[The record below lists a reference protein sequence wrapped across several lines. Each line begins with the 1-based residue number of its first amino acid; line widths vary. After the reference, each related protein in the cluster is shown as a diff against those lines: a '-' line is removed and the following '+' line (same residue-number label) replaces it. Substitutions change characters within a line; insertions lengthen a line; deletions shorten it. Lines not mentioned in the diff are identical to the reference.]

1 MEFKNVCVI
10 GAGTMGRGIAEVS
23 ANIGGYE
30 VSLVEVNET
39 LVQKGLDLI
48 RQSLEQYQVKK
59 KKISEEQARQIMG
72 RIKGTTN
79 LETAAKEA
87 DLVIEAVPE
96 NIELKNKIFQTLG
109 EISKSNSVLA
119 SNTSTISITLLAAAT
134 QSPER
139 VIGTHFMS
147 PVPAMDLI
155 EIVVGY
161 HTSKETLS
169 TVQKYAETV
178 KKSTVVC
185 KDTPGFITN
194 RILIPIY
201 NQAAYLLM
209 EGVASAEDIDKAMT
223 KAANWRMGPF
233 ETMDLAGIDV
243 ALAATEAVFEELG
256 GDPAYR
262 PCPLLRKMVRAGHL
276 GRKSGK
282 GFYDYS
288 E

>member
-1 MEFKNVCVI
+1 MEIRNICVI

-30 VSLVEVNET
+30 VSIVDVNET
-39 LVQKGLDLI
+39 MVQDGLDQI
-48 RQSLEQYQVKK
+48 RHSIEQYQVKK
-59 KKISEEQARQIMG
+59 NKISGEQAQHIMG

-79 LETAAKEA
+79 LETAARES
-87 DLVIEAVPE
+87 DLIIEAVPE
-96 NIELKNKIFQTLG
+96 NIELKKKVFQKLS
-109 EISKSNSVLA
+109 EISSSNAVLA
-119 SNTSTISITLLAAAT
+119 SNTSTISITLLASVT
-134 QSPER
+134 QYPQR

-155 EIVVGY
+155 EIVIGY

-169 TVQKYAETV
+169 TIQKYAETV
-178 KKSTVVC
+178 NKTTVIC

-194 RILIPIY
+194 RILIPVY

-209 EGVASAEDIDKAMT
+209 EGVASAEDIDKAMR

-243 ALAATEAVFEELG
+243 ALAATEAVYNEMG
-256 GDPAYR
+256 GDQAYR
-262 PCPLLRKMVRAGHL
+262 PCPLLRKMVRAGYC

-282 GFYDYS
+282 GFYDYR
-288 E
+288 